1 MNAPVSALRSYLED
15 ICGSAYVSSDPEVL
29 YPYGSDQTLH
39 LHFPFDLLVKPGS
52 PEEISK
58 ILQYCNRH
66 DIAVV
71 PRGGGSGVAGAALP
85 VQGGVVL
92 SLERLN
98 RILGIYNVD
107 GYVIAEAGVVTA
119 DLCKAV
125 EQQGLYLPVAPSS
138 MNFSFVGGN
147 VATNAGSIRSCRYGT
162 TAQQVMNLEVVL
174 PDGRIIWT
182 GANVRKNATGVNPTQ
197 LFVGSEGTLGVITKV
212 VYRLIPRPRTEVMLL
227 AGFCCLEDALG
238 MVMALKVAELS
249 PTATELICE
258 NALQLTAA
266 YLKERQPLVQD
277 GINTHLLIEFQ
288 EPDQVIMDHR
298 LDTVSAILQQHR
310 CVDVLVAT
318 TAAEKER
325 VSKLRY
331 AIGEAMNS
339 FGTTYRDVD
348 ACVPLSGLQQYI
360 ETVTA
365 ICNRHQVPLI
375 CFGHALDGNPHAML
389 LVGNKATQAELAAL
403 DAAADEIYAYV
414 TTHGGV
420 VSGEHGIGWLQ
431 KQYLP
436 LQFDENRLSLTRQIK
451 SMLDPGNIMN
461 PGKAAL

>member
-1 MNAPVSALRSYLED
+1 MNALVSALRSYLED
-15 ICGSAYVSSDPEVL
+15 TCGSAYVSSDPEVL

-58 ILQYCNRH
+58 ILRYCNRH
-66 DIAVV
+66 HIAVV

-107 GYVIAEAGVVTA
+107 GYVIAEAGVITA

-125 EQQGLYLPVAPSS
+125 EQQGLYLPAVPSS

-182 GANVRKNATGVNPTQ
+182 GANVQKNATGVNPTQ

-212 VYRLIPRPRTEVMLL
+212 VYRLATKPVAEVMLL

-238 MVMALKVAELS
+238 MVTALKTAGLS

-266 YLKERQPLVQD
+266 YLKDHQPLVQE

-288 EPDQVIMDHR
+288 EPDQAVMDHR
-298 LDTVSAILQQHR
+298 LETVSAILQQHH
-310 CVDVLVAT
+310 CVEVLVAAT
-318 TAAEKER
+318 TAEKER
-325 VSKLRY
+325 VSRLRY

-339 FGTTYRDVD
+339 SGTTYRDVD
-348 ACVPLSGLQQYI
+348 ACVPLSGLRQYI

-365 ICNRHQVPLI
+365 ICNRYQVPLV
-375 CFGHALDGNPHAML
+375 CFGHALDGNLHTML
-389 LVGNKATQAELAAL
+389 LLSDKASPAEQAAL
-403 DAAADEIYAYV
+403 DAAAGEIYRYV
-414 TTHGGV
+414 TAHGGV

-431 KQYLP
+431 QQYLP
-436 LQFDENRLSLTRQIK
+436 LQFDENRLSLARQIK

-461 PGKAAL
+461 PGKAAF